1 MTASV
6 AEATTRGVVSTGYRW
21 WIVGSIASIC
31 GDAAF
36 NVALSWQA
44 TALGAKFAGV
54 VLALPG
60 LVASALLLVAGVAT
74 DRFSAR
80 RVLLWSSTGFAA
92 AAAAMTLLSVAGH
105 DGRIWL
111 VVFAVVIGLRAAV
124 FSPSSI
130 ALTRQLV
137 PPDRFGNAL
146 SLRQLITQ
154 LASVLGRP
162 LGGALVAVGGLAT
175 AAGAL
180 TAAYVVALI
189 TVIRTR
195 VTQPPVPGPAAR
207 TTTAVGVLF
216 EGVALVARD
225 RMLRQLVLVTGAAA
239 GVLLPLASL
248 LVPLWARENGGGA
261 VTVGWV
267 VGLIAAAS
275 IVVATIVSVRGPNE
289 RLGLVA
295 ALGLALVAGASL
307 GFTSSSPVVAALAG
321 VAVGAGQGLFATHA
335 APLVKAVPQEHM
347 GKAQSVITLAQTLAA
362 SAGSLLLAAL
372 IPPLGAAN
380 TAVVWGL
387 MTAMVAVAAFTLRA
401 FRDSRAG

>member
-1 MTASV
+1 MTTPLTAPPTPS
-6 AEATTRGVVSTGYRW
+6 ATSNGYRW
-21 WIVGSIASIC
+21 WIAGSVASIC

-44 TALGAKFAGV
+44 TAIGAKFAGF

-60 LVASALLLVAGVAT
+60 LVASALLLLAGVAT

-92 AAAAMTLLSVAGH
+92 AAAAMTLLSATGH
-105 DGRIWL
+105 DGRVWL
-111 VVFAVVIGLRAAV
+111 VVFAVVIGLRTAV
-124 FSPSSI
+124 FSPASV

-162 LGGALVAVGGLAT
+162 LGGALVALGGLAT

-180 TAAYVVALI
+180 TTAYVVALL

-195 VTQPPVPGPAAR
+195 TTEPTRAAR
-207 TTTAVGVLF
+207 PARKTNAVGVLF
-216 EGVALVARD
+216 EGVTLVAGD
-225 RMLRQLVLVTGAAA
+225 QMLRQLVLVTGAAA
-239 GVLLPLASL
+239 GLLLPLASL
-248 LVPLWARENGGGA
+248 LVPVWARENGGGA

-275 IVVATIVSVRGPNE
+275 IVVASIVSVRGPSN

-295 ALGLALVAGASL
+295 ALGLGLVAVASL
-307 GFTSSSPVVAALAG
+307 GFMSSSPGVAGIAG
-321 VAVGAGQGLFATHA
+321 VAVGTGQGLFATHA
-335 APLVKAVPQEHM
+335 APLVKAVPHEHM

-362 SAGSLLLAAL
+362 SAGSLA
-372 IPPLGAAN
+372 LGALVPHLGA
-380 TAVVWGL
+380 GS
-387 MTAMVAVAAFTLRA
+387 TAMVWGASTALVAIAAFTLRP
-401 FRDSRAG
+401 FRDSLAK